1 MCRQLTANAS
11 GMQQSFFIGLLIAV
25 TVAFVALLSGFFQPI
40 FWAATI
46 GILFLPVQHYLESKF
61 AGRKSLAAVTA
72 VILIFFT
79 VLVPALVVAS
89 AVIQEAAQLFG
100 QIQSGE
106 IDPGAILRWLQRLTP
121 RVTEWAHGVGIDV
134 DTLPEKLS
142 AAALTGSQFIASMAL
157 TAGQNVANFMVKFFL
172 MLYLLFFV
180 LRDGDMILEQIIH
193 ALPLGDERE
202 RALFAKFAEM
212 ARAVLKGTLV
222 VGLVQGFLGGMMFWA
237 LGIEGAVFW
246 GVLMGLLSFLPI
258 VGASLVWGPAA
269 VFLLASGAYIKAAIL
284 VFVGAVI
291 IGLADNVLRPL
302 LVGRDTRMPDYLILL
317 STLGGL
323 TLFGISGFV
332 IGPIIASLF
341 LAVWVMFRDEY
352 AA

>member
-1 MCRQLTANAS
+1 
-11 GMQQSFFIGLLIAV
+11 MQQSFFIGLLIAV
-25 TVAFVALLSGFFQPI
+25 SVAFIALLAGFFQPI

-46 GILFLPVQHYLESKF
+46 GILFQPVQHFLESRF
-61 AGRKSLAAVTA
+61 SGRKSLAAVVT

-79 VLVPALVVAS
+79 VLVPALIVGS
-89 AVIQEAAQLFG
+89 AVITEGAQLFARV
-100 QIQSGE
+100 QQGE
-106 IDPGAILRWLQRLTP
+106 IDPGAILRWLEDLTP
-121 RVTEWAHGVGIDV
+121 QLTDWAKRIGIDV
-134 DTLPEKLS
+134 DTLPQKMS
-142 AAALTGSQFIASMAL
+142 AAAVTGSQFLASLAL
-157 TAGQNVANFMVKFFL
+157 SAGQNLANFMVKFFL

-180 LRDGDMILEQIIH
+180 LRDGDEILEQIIR
-193 ALPLGDERE
+193 ALPIGDERE

-212 ARAVLKGTLV
+212 ARAVVKGTLV
-222 VGLVQGFLGGMMFWA
+222 VGLVQGFLGGIMFWV

-246 GVLMGLLSFLPI
+246 GVLMVLMSILPVI
-258 VGASLVWGPAA
+258 GASLIWGPAA
-269 VFLLASGAYIKAAIL
+269 VFLLATGAYVKALIL
-284 VFVGAVI
+284 VAFGAVI

-352 AA
+352 AT

>member
-1 MCRQLTANAS
+1 
-11 GMQQSFFIGLLIAV
+11 MQQSFFIGLVIAV
-25 TVAFVALLSGFFQPI
+25 SIAFFALLSGFFQPI

-79 VLVPALVVAS
+79 VLVPALMVAS

-100 QIQSGE
+100 QVQRGE
-106 IDPGAILRWLQRLTP
+106 IDPGTILRWLQRLTP
-121 RVTEWAHGVGIDV
+121 KVADWANRIGIDV
-134 DTLPEKLS
+134 ETLPEKLS
-142 AAALTGSQFIASMAL
+142 AAAVTGSQFVASLAL

-180 LRDGDMILEQIIH
+180 MRDGDAILEQIIH
-193 ALPLGDERE
+193 ALPIGDERE

-212 ARAVLKGTLV
+212 ARAVVKGTLV
-222 VGLVQGFLGGMMFWA
+222 VGLVQGFLGGLMFWA

-246 GVLMGLLSFLPI
+246 GVLMVLLSILPVI
-258 VGASLVWGPAA
+258 GASLVWGPAA
-269 VFLLASGAYIKAAIL
+269 IFLLASGAYVKAAIL
-284 VFVGAVI
+284 VVVGSVI